1 MSEDRSQS
9 IESREP
15 FRWLTSRNASR
26 YAGKTFPRMQSPLLS
41 MPTCFAWVFVF
52 FLMTPPLAQG
62 QASTYARLV
71 GTVRDQTG
79 AVIPAVE
86 FTATARATNA
96 SRSTITDDRGDYILD
111 KLIPGQYD
119 GLAELSGFKTQV
131 LLDFRLEVTQVAR
144 QDFDMAPGEIAEQV
158 TVRGQSTI
166 IDTDNAEVR
175 GCDRG
180 EEDPG
185 SGSWRPTRRV

>member
-9 IESREP
+9 IDSRKP

-26 YAGKTFPRMQSPLLS
+26 YAGKTFPRVQSPLLS

-79 AVIPAVE
+79 AVIPG
-86 FTATARATNA
+86 R
-96 SRSTITDDRGDYILD
+96 RGHRHC
-111 KLIPGQYD
+111 PSHQC
-119 GLAELSGFKTQV
+119 LSV
-131 LLDFRLEVTQVAR
+131 NHYR
-144 QDFDMAPGEIAEQV
+144 
-158 TVRGQSTI
+158 
-166 IDTDNAEVR
+166 
-175 GCDRG
+175 
-180 EEDPG
+180 
-185 SGSWRPTRRV
+185 